1 VIGNQPDLI
10 ERGTIVEVDLP
21 TRGHEQGGR
30 RPAVVISATAMTAGS
45 TLIVVPITASPGL
58 RRPYELQL
66 APGDSG
72 LEMTSTALV
81 HQMRAI
87 DRRFIVDRGRGRM
100 SEFAMSRLDE
110 VIMRVLGLPMIRPP
124 GR

>member
-1 VIGNQPDLI
+1 
-10 ERGTIVEVDLP
+10 
-21 TRGHEQGGR
+21 
-30 RPAVVISATAMTAGS
+30 MTAGS

-66 APGDSG
+66 TPGDSG